1 MSRVQETPMKRSEK
15 SDTGIRPNCYKM
27 FDKRGLAPIT
37 HSRHLI
43 LIGVVE
49 LPYTTPQ
56 VRHSVVARRNTQD
69 NAMAFVRRKGNSYY
83 LVHNVRRGGKV
94 RQLHLARLGERARI
108 TDAVVKEVS
117 KKHPFIDLNWR
128 TLREQLDD
136 QIDLADPESPAVQK
150 LVQSLRN
157 LNLDLADLF
166 PQMLRLSES
175 PAVARE
181 LLVQLRLLHSTI
193 QVKLDQFGG
202 KDQLK
207 RMHRSGR
214 FGTASPDF
222 QGR

>member
-1 MSRVQETPMKRSEK
+1 
-15 SDTGIRPNCYKM
+15 
-27 FDKRGLAPIT
+27 
-37 HSRHLI
+37 
-43 LIGVVE
+43 
-49 LPYTTPQ
+49 
-56 VRHSVVARRNTQD
+56 
-69 NAMAFVRRKGNSYY
+69 MAFVRRKGNSYY

-94 RQLHLARLGERARI
+94 RQLHLARLGESARI

-128 TLREQLDD
+128 TLREQLDA

-175 PAVARE
+175 PMVARE

-193 QVKLDQFGG
+193 QVKLDQLGG

-207 RMHRSGR
+207 RMHRAGGR
-214 FGTASPDF
+214 FGSATPDF
-222 QGR
+222 RGR